1 MELSD
6 QLHAPQFYPRERV
19 TGCNW
24 VAGWMDTRTCLDTV
38 VKREIS
44 ASPAN

>member
-6 QLHAPQFYPRERV
+6 QFHAPQFYPRERI

-24 VAGWMDTRTCLDTV
+24 VAVWMDTRTYLDTV
-38 VKREIS
+38 MKRETS
-44 ASPAN
+44 ASAAN